1 MGSVERS
8 SVVRI
13 VLILSIS
20 LILLPLSLVSADE
33 GWTSFRG
40 DIENSGYRNETL
52 YNGSNELGLLWEV
65 KADSSIKS
73 SFSAGPWGVLFGTV
87 NGTLY
92 NLDPGTGDVLWTHR
106 MGGPIEATPTYSPD
120 TGLIIAADNTGMV
133 KAIHASNGTV
143 KWVWQSGTGRDI
155 RCSPLVADGRVVFGS
170 YDDSVY
176 CLDELTGEQHW
187 KFIGCSGWVHTSPSY
202 HDGNVFFGSCDG
214 LLRCVDILYGDSI
227 WSFQTDDYIP
237 SSPAISDGMIY
248 FGSFDKNLYCIDAD
262 NGELV
267 WSRLLKEG
275 IVSSPAVDGDG
286 VVVGC
291 DSGVLFCFNAVNGSL
306 RWERNMG
313 TVRIESSPILL
324 DDTVLVTYDQ
334 GLVILNRTDGSVNRS
349 FEMGDTDGTSPA
361 YYNGSIFFGDT
372 NGYIRRIG
380 SEEVTI
386 EPVDDEDESEPR
398 RLEFLFAVLALKT
411 MIYVS
416 IAILFLLGM
425 RKIRRSR

>member
-40 DIENSGYRNETL
+40 DIENSGYSNETL
-52 YNGSNELGLLWEV
+52 YNGSNELELLWEFR
-65 KADSSIKS
+65 ADSTISS
-73 SFSAGPWGVLFGTV
+73 SFSVGPWGVLFGTV

-92 NLDPGTGDVLWTHR
+92 NLDPAACDILWTHR

-133 KAIHASNGTV
+133 KAIHATNGTV
-143 KWVWQSGTGRDI
+143 KWVWQSGTGGDI
-155 RCSPLVADGRVVFGS
+155 RSSPLVVDGRVVFGS

-202 HDGNVFFGSCDG
+202 HNGNIFFGSCDG
-214 LLRCVDILYGDSI
+214 LLRCVDILNGRET
-227 WSFQTDDYIP
+227 WSYQADYIP
-237 SSPAISDGMIY
+237 SSPAVSDAMVY
-248 FGSFDKNLYCIDAD
+248 FGSYDGNLYCLDAD
-262 NGELV
+262 TGDLSWNRSLGD
-267 WSRLLKEG
+267 G
-275 IVSSPAVDGDG
+275 ISSSPAVDGDV

-291 DSGVLFCFNAVNGSL
+291 DNGILYCFNAVNGTPI
-306 RWERNMG
+306 WERNMG
-313 TVRIESSPILL
+313 MDRMESSPILL

-334 GLVILNRTDGSVNRS
+334 GLMILDRTDGSVNRS

-372 NGYIRRIG
+372 NGYVRRIG

-386 EPVDDEDESEPR
+386 EPVDDEDDPEPR